1 MSHAVVVTLDLGP
14 ERVDA
19 ISRIGERE
27 GPQSSFALDAAS
39 PDFWPG
45 DAGHEVVL
53 EIFALL
59 HFPVIDTLVLR
70 LGAEST
76 DDRDTALQQKYAG
89 RHIVRD
95 TECRSQQLAV
105 TVRRVLV
112 ERAPAAA
119 A

>member
-1 MSHAVVVTLDLGP
+1 MSHSVSVTLDLGH

-27 GPQSSFALDAAS
+27 GPEFSFALDAAS

-45 DAGHEVVL
+45 DGGHEVVL

-70 LGAEST
+70 LPAERA
-76 DDRDTALQQKYAG
+76 DRHAAALQQKYAG
-89 RHIVRD
+89 PHVVRD
-95 TECRSQQLAV
+95 TECRSQQLTV
-105 TVRRVLV
+105 SVRRVV
-112 ERAPAAA
+112 VGG
-119 A
+119 